1 MLAATAIPF
10 VALAP
15 GVARAMDMRNENV
28 NDTPA
33 AYEEL
38 TCAVETPEDIAER
51 WATKNGTTVSWSETV
66 DGIEM
71 GVETLVDARK
81 RRDEQH

>member
-1 MLAATAIPF
+1 MAAATIPF

-33 AYEEL
+33 IYEDV
-38 TCAVETPEDIAER
+38 THTIETSEDVAER
-51 WATKNGTTVSWSETV
+51 WASKHGARVSWSEAV

-71 GVETLVDARK
+71 GVETLANAKK
-81 RRDEQH
+81 RREEED

>member
-1 MLAATAIPF
+1 
-10 VALAP
+10 
-15 GVARAMDMRNENV
+15 MRNENV

-33 AYEEL
+33 IYEEL
-38 TCAVETPEDIAER
+38 LCAIETPEEVTER
-51 WATKNGTTVSWSETV
+51 WATTNGATVSWSETV